1 VTATKAPAPVYD
13 GRTGAYWL
21 YVSGAERWISLAAEN
36 TRLHLRNAG
45 LSDGRPDKGLSETER
60 ALFVAQTERSVD
72 YAGPL
77 AGWRCGR
84 HTMPNGVRALV
95 TSEANAGTFDL
106 SKGKFKEPSETLL
119 FLERLVGA
127 EQLTFL
133 LGWCQAAL
141 ESLRAGDFRASQLLG
156 LAGPSGCG
164 KSLCQAWLTELL
176 GGRAA
181 RPYRYMVGETAF
193 NSDLAGAEHL
203 VIEDDSA
210 STDIRSRRKFGA
222 AIKTFCVNQEMS
234 VHAKGRTAV
243 TLKTYR
249 RLSCSVNDEPENL
262 VIFPPLDD
270 SLEDKLV
277 LLRCRNAVGDGR
289 ELKPKLDA
297 EVSRMR
303 RWLAEFELPAKLQS
317 ARYGVK
323 AYQSP
328 ALTEI
333 LASVSHEERLLALV
347 DAVIFGKNAPEE
359 WEGTAEEL
367 ESELLN
373 SAHRASADK
382 LFYYPA
388 ACGSFLGR
396 LASRRPDRVEG
407 WRTAKKRLW
416 RVKP

>member
-1 VTATKAPAPVYD
+1 MHVQQA
-13 GRTGAYWL
+13 G
-21 YVSGAERWISLAAEN
+21 RWISLAAEN

-60 ALFVAQTERSVD
+60 ALFQAQTECAVD

-77 AGWRCGR
+77 AGWRTGL
-84 HTMPNGVRALV
+84 HNMTNGVRALV
-95 TSEANAGTFDL
+95 TSEPDAGTFDIGR
-106 SKGKFKEPSETLL
+106 GKFKEPSETLL
-119 FLERLVGA
+119 FLDRLVGA
-127 EQLTFL
+127 EQLTYL
-133 LGWCQAAL
+133 LGWLQAAM
-141 ESLRAGDFRASQLLG
+141 ESLRSSDFRASQLLG

-164 KSLCQAWLTELL
+164 KSLCQAWITALL

-234 VHAKGRTAV
+234 VHAKGRQAV
-243 TLKTYR
+243 TLKTFR

-270 SLEDKLV
+270 SLEDKLI

-289 ELKPKLDA
+289 ELKPKLDH
-297 EVSRMR
+297 EVPAMR
-303 RWLAEFELPAKLQS
+303 RWLAEFALPKKLGS
-317 ARYGVK
+317 ERYGVR
-323 AYQSP
+323 AFQSP
-328 ALTEI
+328 QLVEI
-333 LASVSHEERLLALV
+333 LASVSHEERLLALI
-347 DAVIFGKNAPEE
+347 DAVVFTGKNAPEE
-359 WEGTAEEL
+359 WQGTAEEL

-373 SAHRASADK
+373 SPHRQSADK

-396 LASRRPDRVEG
+396 LAARRPDRVEG
-407 WRTAKKRLW
+407 YRTSKKRMW
-416 RVKP
+416 MIKP